1 MSLISEES
9 NARDEVLKVL
19 TESYGDASVT
29 ILDYRAATA
38 IVARMR
44 ELGWL
49 SPQEFAVL
57 TLDAVRDAASAP
69 TKKVVSLTISDQA
82 ILAFEDRPAAVVTR
96 LRRPEMFASKIFI
109 EQDLG

>member
-38 IVARMR
+38 IVARLR

-57 TLDAVRDAASAP
+57 ALYGVWEVAGNSELRQSGVTIHDD
-69 TKKVVSLTISDQA
+69 KV
-82 ILAFEDRPAAVVTR
+82 LAFEERPAAKVTR
-96 LRRPEMFASKIFI
+96 WRKPDMFASKIVI
-109 EQDLG
+109 EQEQG